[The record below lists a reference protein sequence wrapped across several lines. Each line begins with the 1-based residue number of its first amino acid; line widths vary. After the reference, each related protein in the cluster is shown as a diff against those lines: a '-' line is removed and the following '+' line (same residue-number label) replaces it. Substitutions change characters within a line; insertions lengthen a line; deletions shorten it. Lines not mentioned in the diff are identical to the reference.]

1 MKKLFKIF
9 LIVGL
14 CLILLGG
21 ITFVIGIFAADG
33 KFSDISL
40 EDVKM
45 HTYTE
50 RAESPVTAIKLDFN
64 TTDVDIRLEDTE
76 QLSIEYPQLFS
87 KKGKPR
93 TEMKV
98 TETENSVAIT
108 EHRPWYN
115 NISIGNFLKHTAILH
130 LPKSRVYSLD
140 ISTNTGDLTFH
151 GERLQA
157 SVLVF
162 ETDTGDINASETE
175 IVCENKITIETDT
188 ADVRL
193 GKLSCSSLSV
203 EVDTGD
209 IFVTDGNVTENAV
222 FDLDTGDFT
231 LTGTLQANSFKAF
244 SDTGKINA
252 LNGCISARNI
262 HLESSTG
269 DVSATLTGSQT
280 EYTVT
285 AETDTGSKNILSGGN
300 GEKTLEISTNTGDIR
315 IEFKN

>member
-1 MKKLFKIF
+1 MKKLFKI
-9 LIVGL
+9 LLVVAL

-21 ITFVIGIFAADG
+21 ITFTIGIFAADG

-45 HTYTE
+45 HTYAE
-50 RAESPVTAIKLDFN
+50 RAESPVTAIKLDFD
-64 TTDVDIRLEDTE
+64 TTDVEIRLEDTK

-108 EHRPWYN
+108 EYRPWYN
-115 NISIGNFLKHTAILH
+115 NISIISLNPTAILH
-130 LPKSRVYSLD
+130 LPKSRVYALD
-140 ISTNTGDLTFH
+140 ISTDTGDVTFH
-151 GERLQA
+151 GEKLQTRILA
-157 SVLVF
+157 I
-162 ETDTGDINASETE
+162 ETDTGYVNASETE
-175 IVCENKITIETDT
+175 LVCENKITIDTDT

-231 LTGTLQANSFKAF
+231 LTGTLQANSFKAS
-244 SDTGKINA
+244 SDTGKINT

-262 HLESSTG
+262 HLESTTG
-269 DVSATLTGSQT
+269 DVSATLAGSQT

-285 AETDTGSKNILSGGN
+285 AKTNTGSKNIFSGGN